1 MFEISKRGGG
11 SMNKLHIYTTES
23 VLKWIKDMPEHPL
36 TNDIKGDDPMSC
48 QTYARNLMRQYNEA
62 LSKAKR
68 EAVTFEDQEFVSFLI
83 RTNPIGTEL
92 IPDKIYSIDYKGRVE
107 IINSRFAKDDLPVGI
122 PVARLIPEST
132 EVKPM
137 QVREDMICPVT
148 KQHCD
153 DECCPVGAICNLSSD
168 SLISSPEST
177 EVESQEEMP
186 IKLKHMALTYDQ
198 WLLIVNTTVNNG
210 SIEAATI
217 HRDKS
222 TITGDLLHSKST
234 IENIME
240 RRAVDLTCRLL
251 RDGVKITFMDG
262 VISERVIES
271 ISPPLYDKYFRK

>member
-132 EVKPM
+132 EVKII
-137 QVREDMICPVT
+137 EDKYAEEVFGTAEDGFPYLKGKPTPPI
-148 KQHCD
+148 
-153 DECCPVGAICNLSSD
+153 
-168 SLISSPEST
+168 EST
-177 EVESQEEMP
+177 EVESQEELLEKIEF
-186 IKLKHMALTYDQ
+186 IKGAFQCFVGYEGLDGLKNFLKE
-198 WLLIVNTTVNNG
+198 
-210 SIEAATI
+210 S
-217 HRDKS
+217 KF
-222 TITGDLLHSKST
+222 TIT
-234 IENIME
+234 
-240 RRAVDLTCRLL
+240 
-251 RDGVKITFMDG
+251 
-262 VISERVIES
+262 
-271 ISPPLYDKYFRK
+271 RK